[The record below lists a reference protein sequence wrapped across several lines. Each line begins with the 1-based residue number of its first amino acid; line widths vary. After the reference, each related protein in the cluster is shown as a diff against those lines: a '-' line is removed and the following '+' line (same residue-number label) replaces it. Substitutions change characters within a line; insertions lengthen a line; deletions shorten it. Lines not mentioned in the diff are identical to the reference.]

1 MILRPFSP
9 FTVNPGG
16 APMTNRFG
24 TSSDMV
30 IQSFEENNILYC
42 LAIDDKGLYLTD
54 KNRLDSGFAD
64 INRYAVGRRN
74 VHERLKALGLDPETL
89 LTQNRH
95 RVKLPGGETGK
106 KINPLKASKRGLKS

>member
-1 MILRPFSP
+1 
-9 FTVNPGG
+9 
-16 APMTNRFG
+16 MTNRFG

-64 INRYAVGRRN
+64 TNRYAVGRQN

-89 LTQNRH
+89 ITQNRH
-95 RVKLPGGETGK
+95 RIKLHAGETGK
-106 KINPLKASKRGLKS
+106 KINPLKASKRGLTS